1 LSPFLSGLVGS
12 TAAGFMTLLGGLP
25 VFFFRR
31 LSRNLYSLFLA
42 FSAGVMVAASF
53 FSLLLPAL
61 ESSSPWLVFSGTV
74 VGALFVHLADIYLPH
89 EHFLKGREGGRAH
102 IRVKGV
108 TLLFLAMTI
117 HNFPEGMAVAV
128 AFQRDLSTGLSVAL
142 GIGLQNIPEG
152 MAVALPARGLG
163 YSAARAFLLTFLS
176 AIAEPIGGLVGG
188 SAALLS
194 PALIPFLMSFAA
206 GAMLFV
212 VSDEIIPESHGG
224 GRERKASFA
233 FMAGLVLMMSLD
245 VLL

>member
-1 LSPFLSGLVGS
+1 MSPYLNGLAGS
-12 TAAGFMTLLGGLP
+12 AAAGFMTLLGGLP
-25 VFFFRR
+25 VFFFSR

-61 ESSSPWLVFSGTV
+61 EKSSPWLVMPGTAL
-74 VGALFVHLADIYLPH
+74 GAVFVHLADIYLPH
-89 EHFLKGREGGRAH
+89 EHFLKGKEGGKAPIRA
-102 IRVKGV
+102 RGV

-128 AFQRDLSTGLSVAL
+128 AFQRDLTTGLSVAL

-152 MAVALPARGLG
+152 MAVALPTRGLG
-163 YSAARAFLLTFLS
+163 YSPGRAFLLTFLS
-176 AIAEPIGGLVGG
+176 AAAEPVGGLIGGSLALV
-188 SAALLS
+188 S
-194 PALIPFLMSFAA
+194 PSLIPFLMSFAA

-224 GRERKASFA
+224 GRERRASFA
-233 FMAGLVLMMSLD
+233 FMVGLILMMGLD